1 MMILNLYYDNFR
13 FTKYLILLEI
23 YIMTYSLNST
33 LLLTILLAIGLFF
46 FLRASSKDRT
56 TVVEITS
63 SQKPLEVLNVMYEW
77 LDLRGWNQIG
87 GDFDQ
92 RILIFKGQVVSSRFL
107 AIFLSLLGGFGSCAL
122 GLVIIQIY
130 PTLGWWPILLGF
142 IGGPLSGM
150 IYFKKSAREE
160 KFELKL
166 LSNEDSE
173 EMTLIRLRAH
183 RDELISLENE
193 LSDRLELKSDGSLFK
208 TPI

>member
-1 MMILNLYYDNFR
+1 
-13 FTKYLILLEI
+13 
-23 YIMTYSLNST
+23 MTYYLNST

-56 TVVEITS
+56 TIVEITS

-77 LDLRGWNQIG
+77 LNLRGWKQTG
-87 GDFDQ
+87 VDFDK
-92 RILIFKGQVVSSRFL
+92 RILMFKGEVVSSKLL

-130 PTLGWWPILLGF
+130 PNLGWWPIFLGL

-150 IYFKKSAREE
+150 IYFNKSAREE
-160 KFELKL
+160 KFELRL
-166 LSNEDSE
+166 ISNGDNE
-173 EMTLIRLRAH
+173 EMTSMRLRAH

-193 LSDRLELKSDGSLFK
+193 LSNRLELKSDGSLFK

>member
-1 MMILNLYYDNFR
+1 MN
-13 FTKYLILLEI
+13 
-23 YIMTYSLNST
+23 YSLNST

-63 SQKPLEVLNVMYEW
+63 SQKPIEVLNVMYEW
-77 LDLRGWNQIG
+77 LNLRGWKQIG
-87 GDFDQ
+87 GNFDQ
-92 RILIFKGQVVSSRFL
+92 RILIFKGQVVSSKFL
-107 AIFLSLLGGFGSCAL
+107 AIFLSLLGGFGSCSL

-130 PTLGWWPILLGF
+130 PNLGWWPILLGL

-150 IYFKKSAREE
+150 IYYKKSAREE
-160 KFELKL
+160 KFELRL
-166 LSNEDSE
+166 TSNDDNE
-173 EMTLIRLRAH
+173 ETTSMRLRAH

-193 LSDRLELKSDGSLFK
+193 LSERLKLKSDGSLFK

>member
-1 MMILNLYYDNFR
+1 
-13 FTKYLILLEI
+13 
-23 YIMTYSLNST
+23 MTYSLNST
-33 LLLTILLAIGLFF
+33 LLLTILLGIGLFF

-56 TVVEITS
+56 TIVEITS

-77 LDLRGWNQIG
+77 LNLRGWKQTG

-92 RILIFKGQVVSSRFL
+92 RILIFKGEVLSSKLL

-130 PTLGWWPILLGF
+130 PILGWWPILLGL
-142 IGGPLSGM
+142 IGGPLSG
-150 IYFKKSAREE
+150 ILYFRKSSREE
-160 KFELKL
+160 KFELRL
-166 LSNEDSE
+166 ISDEENEKITS
-173 EMTLIRLRAH
+173 MRLRAH

-193 LSDRLELKSDGSLFK
+193 LSERLKLKSDGSLFK

>member
-1 MMILNLYYDNFR
+1 
-13 FTKYLILLEI
+13 
-23 YIMTYSLNST
+23 MTYFLNST
-33 LLLTILLAIGLFF
+33 LLLTILLSIGLFF

-63 SQKPLEVLNVMYEW
+63 SQNPVKVLDVMYEW
-77 LDLRGWNQIG
+77 LNLRGWKQTG

-92 RILIFKGQVVSSRFL
+92 RILTFKGEVVSSKFL

-130 PTLGWWPILLGF
+130 PTLGWWPILLGL
-142 IGGPLSGM
+142 IGGPLSGI

-160 KFELKL
+160 KFELRFI
-166 LSNEDSE
+166 SNGDNLERTS
-173 EMTLIRLRAH
+173 IRLRAH

>member
-1 MMILNLYYDNFR
+1 
-13 FTKYLILLEI
+13 
-23 YIMTYSLNST
+23 MTYSLNST
-33 LLLTILLAIGLFF
+33 LFLTILLGIGLFF

-63 SQKPLEVLNVMYEW
+63 SQKPLEVLNVMCEW
-77 LDLRGWNQIG
+77 LNLRGWKQTG

-92 RILIFKGQVVSSRFL
+92 RILIFKGQVVSSKML

-130 PTLGWWPILLGF
+130 PNLGWWPILFGL

-150 IYFKKSAREE
+150 IYLKKSAREE
-160 KFELKL
+160 KFELRLINKDNNTEL
-166 LSNEDSE
+166 
-173 EMTLIRLRAH
+173 TAIRLRAH

-193 LSDRLELKSDGSLFK
+193 LGDRLDLKSDGSLFK

>member
-1 MMILNLYYDNFR
+1 
-13 FTKYLILLEI
+13 
-23 YIMTYSLNST
+23 MTYSLNST

-63 SQKPLEVLNVMYEW
+63 SQKPLEVLNVLYEW
-77 LDLRGWNQIG
+77 LNLRGWKQTG
-87 GDFDQ
+87 GNFEQ
-92 RILIFKGQVVSSRFL
+92 RILIFKGQVVSSKLL

-130 PTLGWWPILLGF
+130 PNLGWWPILLGL
-142 IGGPLSGM
+142 IGGPLSGI
-150 IYFKKSAREE
+150 IYSKKSAREE
-160 KFELKL
+160 QFELRL
-166 LSNEDSE
+166 ISNDDNE
-173 EMTLIRLRAH
+173 ENTLMRLRAH

-193 LSDRLELKSDGSLFK
+193 LSDRLNLKSDGSLFK

>member
-1 MMILNLYYDNFR
+1 
-13 FTKYLILLEI
+13 
-23 YIMTYSLNST
+23 MTYYLDST
-33 LLLTILLAIGLFF
+33 LFLTILLAIGLFF

-63 SQKPLEVLNVMYEW
+63 SQKPVEVLNVIYEW
-77 LDLRGWNQIG
+77 LNLRGWQQIG

-92 RILIFKGQVVSSRFL
+92 RTLTFKGQVVSSKLL

-130 PTLGWWPILLGF
+130 PNLGWWPIFLGL
-142 IGGPLSGM
+142 IGGPLSGI

-160 KFELKL
+160 KFELRL
-166 LSNEDSE
+166 ISNGDNE
-173 EMTLIRLRAH
+173 EMTSMRLRAH

-193 LSDRLELKSDGSLFK
+193 LRDRLELKSDGSLFK

>member
-1 MMILNLYYDNFR
+1 
-13 FTKYLILLEI
+13 
-23 YIMTYSLNST
+23 MTYSLNST
-33 LLLTILLAIGLFF
+33 LLLTILLGIGLFF

-63 SQKPLEVLNVMYEW
+63 SQKPIEVLNVMYEW
-77 LDLRGWNQIG
+77 LKLRGWKQTG

-92 RILIFKGQVVSSRFL
+92 RILEFKGQVVSSTPL
-107 AIFLSLLGGFGSCAL
+107 AIFLSILGGFGSCAL

-142 IGGPLSGM
+142 VGGPLSGI

-160 KFELKL
+160 KFELRL
-166 LSNEDSE
+166 INNNEKNE
-173 EMTLIRLRAH
+173 NTLMRLRAH

-193 LSDRLELKSDGSLFK
+193 LSDKLQLKSDGSLFK

>member
-1 MMILNLYYDNFR
+1 MS
-13 FTKYLILLEI
+13 
-23 YIMTYSLNST
+23 YSLNST

-56 TVVEITS
+56 TVVEISS
-63 SQKPLEVLNVMYEW
+63 SQEPVKVLNDLYEW
-77 LDLRGWNQIG
+77 LNLRGWKQIG

-92 RILIFKGQVVSSRFL
+92 RILIFKGQVVSSKFL
-107 AIFLSLLGGFGSCAL
+107 AIFLGILGGFGSCAL

-130 PTLGWWPILLGF
+130 PALGWWPILLGF

-150 IYFKKSAREE
+150 VYFKRSAREE
-160 KFELKL
+160 KFELRLINKDDDL
-166 LSNEDSE
+166 
-173 EMTLIRLRAH
+173 MTFLRLRAH

-193 LSDRLELKSDGSLFK
+193 LGDRLDLKSDGALFK

>member
-1 MMILNLYYDNFR
+1 
-13 FTKYLILLEI
+13 
-23 YIMTYSLNST
+23 MTYSLNST

-56 TVVEITS
+56 TVVEISS
-63 SQKPLEVLNVMYEW
+63 SQKPVKVLNVLYEW
-77 LDLRGWNQIG
+77 LNLRGWKQIG

-92 RILIFKGQVVSSRFL
+92 RILIFKGQVVSSKFL
-107 AIFLSLLGGFGSCAL
+107 AIFLGILGGFGSCAL

-130 PTLGWWPILLGF
+130 PALGWWPILLGF

-150 IYFKKSAREE
+150 VYFKKSAREE
-160 KFELKL
+160 KFELRLINK
-166 LSNEDSE
+166 DDDV
-173 EMTLIRLRAH
+173 MTFLRLRAH

-193 LSDRLELKSDGSLFK
+193 LSDRLDLKSDGSLFK

>member
-1 MMILNLYYDNFR
+1 
-13 FTKYLILLEI
+13 
-23 YIMTYSLNST
+23 MTYSLNST

-56 TVVEITS
+56 TVIEITS
-63 SQKPLEVLNVMYEW
+63 SQKPLVGLDVLYEW
-77 LDLRGWNQIG
+77 LNLRGWKQTG

-92 RILIFKGQVVSSRFL
+92 RILIFKGQVVSSKLL

-130 PTLGWWPILLGF
+130 PTFGWWPILLGI
-142 IGGPLSGM
+142 IGGPLSGV

-160 KFELKL
+160 KFELRL
-166 LSNEDSE
+166 INNQDNQ
-173 EMTLIRLRAH
+173 EMTSMRLRAH